1 MLFNSIDFLIFFF
14 IVLGVIAIWKYRR
27 FQHIFIIISSFFFL
41 YYTDNYLIVLLLFT
55 ILLHFYIGREIFKS
69 VSKKRKKIFLT
80 LGLAGS
86 LGLLGFFKYSDFA
99 IAQFNILGNMI
110 DLSSEIPIL
119 NLALPIGISFYT
131 FQSLSYIIDIYRGH
145 LTPTKSLKEY
155 AFFVAFFPTLVSG
168 PILRASQFLPQ
179 LKEKIE
185 QAKSSERLRLFIIQ
199 NSRLKFGISLMAI
212 GFFKKMVIGDNVAP
226 LVNNI
231 FSNPI
236 GMESFSIIL
245 GSIAFGIQ
253 IYCDFSGYSDIAI
266 GAAAILGFKIPLN
279 FNKPF
284 FATSPSDF
292 WSRWHIS
299 LSAWVRDYL
308 YYPLVFK
315 HRRSS
320 VVVFSSLLVSM
331 LLMGLWHGASWNFVI
346 WGGLHGIFLAV
357 FTVLRKKYSKPVEP
371 FFKSKFGKLFSIFV
385 TQYLVFFTFIAFIVQ
400 DFDHMWYAMKKYVI
414 LDFTTSQTIEIIN
427 ENEFAILLIILFV
440 VLHYVSYRQ
449 GNMPEKIAK
458 LKLRYWILFLI
469 FIILPIS
476 LFYVGSAQEFIYFQF

>member
-1 MLFNSIDFLIFFF
+1 M
-14 IVLGVIAIWKYRR
+14 V
-27 FQHIFIIISSFFFL
+27 
-41 YYTDNYLIVLLLFT
+41 
-55 ILLHFYIGREIFKS
+55 
-69 VSKKRKKIFLT
+69 
-80 LGLAGS
+80 
-86 LGLLGFFKYSDFA
+86 
-99 IAQFNILGNMI
+99 
-110 DLSSEIPIL
+110 
-119 NLALPIGISFYT
+119 
-131 FQSLSYIIDIYRGH
+131 
-145 LTPTKSLKEY
+145 
-155 AFFVAFFPTLVSG
+155 
-168 PILRASQFLPQ
+168 
-179 LKEKIE
+179 
-185 QAKSSERLRLFIIQ
+185 
-199 NSRLKFGISLMAI
+199 I
-212 GFFKKMVIGDNVAP
+212 GFFKKMVFADNIAP

-253 IYCDFSGYSDIAI
+253 VYCDFSGYSDIAI

-299 LSAWVRDYL
+299 LSSWVRDYL
-308 YYPLVFK
+308 YFPLAWK

-320 VVVFSSLLVSM
+320 VIVFSSLLLSM
-331 LLMGLWHGASWNFVI
+331 LLMGLWHGASWNFLI

-357 FTVLRKKYSKPVEP
+357 FTVIRKKYSKPVEP
-371 FFKSKFGKLFSIFV
+371 FFKTKFGKFFSIFV
-385 TQYLVFFTFIAFIVQ
+385 TQYLVFFSFIAFIVQ

-440 VLHYVSYRQ
+440 VLHYISYRL
-449 GNMPEKIAK
+449 GNLPEKISK
-458 LKLRYWILFLI
+458 LKLRYWVLFLI